1 MKSIFSKLVFLVFIV
16 TFAVFVYRANFSPTI
31 IKTSASSTAIAKDID
46 KARNN
51 DISKE
56 EVGKIVKEYLLDNP
70 DILYDIL
77 EELQRR
83 KSEEQNQKSSE
94 FLKDNV
100 SRIASTGEPP
110 FIGSS
115 TEADITVV
123 LFFDYNCS
131 YCKQAHKHIKK
142 VLEEDK
148 KVKFVLRPMPI
159 LGEQSVYIA
168 KVALSVN
175 KIAPDKF
182 SDIHDKFMEMKSL
195 SEDSVKSV
203 LQEHGIDYKTVEN
216 EMNSFA
222 IKSLINKNYD
232 LAKNIGIKGA
242 PSQVINGTFVPGFLE
257 ADKYHYIFKAIRN
270 APDGLPNLETEKES
284 DK

>member
-1 MKSIFSKLVFLVFIV
+1 MKNIFSKLVFLVFIA

-31 IKTSASSTAIAKDID
+31 VKTSASSTAIAKDID
-46 KARNN
+46 KAKNN

-94 FLKDNV
+94 FLKDNI
-100 SRIASTGEPP
+100 SKITSTGEPP
-110 FIGSS
+110 FIGSI
-115 TEADITVV
+115 EPDITVV

-159 LGEQSVYIA
+159 LGEKSVHVA
-168 KVALSVN
+168 KVALSVH

-182 SDIHDKFMEMKSL
+182 SKIHDQLMEMKNI
-195 SEDSVKSV
+195 SEESIKSA
-203 LQEHGIDYKTVEN
+203 LQSHDLDYKNVEN

-242 PSQVINGTFVPGFLE
+242 PSQVINGTFIPGFLE
-257 ADKYHYIFKAIRN
+257 AEKYHYIFKTIRS
-270 APDGLPNLETEKES
+270 APDESLQLDSEKENN
-284 DK
+284 K